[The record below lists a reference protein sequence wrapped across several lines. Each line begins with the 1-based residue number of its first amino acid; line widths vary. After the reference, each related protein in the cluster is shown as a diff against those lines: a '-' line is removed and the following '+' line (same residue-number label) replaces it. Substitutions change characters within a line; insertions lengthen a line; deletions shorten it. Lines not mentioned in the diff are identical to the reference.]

1 MSDNMN
7 EVNDE
12 MPVWT
17 THQIETA
24 AMQHAEGEGYAFLE
38 KGGRTKTTC
47 EWDFEPYVLPAV
59 MNIVDHPEG
68 IEDGGYVVT
77 DAYRGEPN
85 LFMILNPNVRTEQQ
99 PAGAILGA
107 VSSRYAIASYTDV
120 FLPML
125 EHANN
130 EGWDA
135 KITCYDYGKKARMDI
150 NIKATVDKNDPTRQ
164 KQVGDLYNYGV
175 TIHTS
180 LDGSGSFKISG
191 VAERLA
197 CTNGMV
203 TTRSKNL
210 MTLRHTK
217 GGVGKIDFRL
227 LSNAITSMLKE
238 VEAELE
244 QVELMTDFAMDN
256 EMFERLLVAAKDRK
270 ILTLPNAKP
279 VFGKGSK
286 VIQDY
291 NITSGYGFRAS
302 MMGWSQPEAEFVKVE
317 GESVGT
323 AFHAY
328 NVLTGVLTHKPT
340 WRGPS
345 KLSGTGAAILEG
357 SALAMGA
364 LDTRLQAVHS
374 LMRDVVDGTIDLE
387 DYVTPQEAMGIVV
400 Q

>member
-1 MSDNMN
+1 MN
-7 EVNDE
+7 ETNDDV
-12 MPVWT
+12 PVWT
-17 THQIETA
+17 THEIETA
-24 AMQHAEGEGYAFLE
+24 AIEHVEGEGYAFLE

-47 EWDFEPYVLPAV
+47 DWNFKPYVIPAV

-68 IEDGGYVVT
+68 VEDGGYIVT
-77 DAYRGEPN
+77 DAYRGEAN

-120 FLPML
+120 FLPMVAHCD
-125 EHANN
+125 EK
-130 EGWDA
+130 GWDS
-135 KITCYDYGKKARMDI
+135 KITSYDHGKKARMDI

-191 VAERLA
+191 VAERLV

-203 TTRSKNL
+203 TTRTKNL

-227 LSNAITSMLKE
+227 LSNSIASMVKE
-238 VEAELE
+238 VEKEL
-244 QVELMTDFAMDN
+244 QHVEMMSNFAMD
-256 EMFERLLVAAKDRK
+256 EALFEKLLVAAKDRK

-279 VFGKGSK
+279 VFAKGSK
-286 VIQDY
+286 NIVDY
-291 NITSGYGFRAS
+291 NITSGYGFRAA

-317 GESVGT
+317 GESIGT
-323 AFHAY
+323 AYHAY
-328 NVLTGVLTHKPT
+328 NVLSGILTHKPV

-357 SALAMGA
+357 STLAIGA

-400 Q
+400 R